1 MVRKVEDNSQRKA
14 LVKEAF
20 SIRLKKSY
28 RVASSGGNYYF
39 LLLFKNSK
47 SDNFIQFLLERS
59 KTSPLDTTTET
70 VDLRSSK
77 NDGYSQFILQS
88 STKECVHGLDGHT
101 GQDQR
106 YNWHRYSHPPLA
118 PEYDPVEEVGEEVYD
133 LEVLKQLESMPKTP
147 APMTQLLLHNSS
159 WWKEE

>member
-47 SDNFIQFLLERS
+47 SDNFIQFLL
-59 KTSPLDTTTET
+59 
-70 VDLRSSK
+70 
-77 NDGYSQFILQS
+77 
-88 STKECVHGLDGHT
+88 
-101 GQDQR
+101 
-106 YNWHRYSHPPLA
+106 A
-118 PEYDPVEEVGEEVYD
+118 PEYDPVKEVGEEVYD

-159 WWKEE
+159 